1 MAGIS
6 EIFYY
11 RLHTLKRLRLE
22 RGNFLL
28 PRKVETEIPTS
39 LWNCPVS
46 DLQGRCNEKGKVSIS
61 CINEALLQNELLKKE
76 VLFSKKIEVSKI
88 GKKKKF

>member
-1 MAGIS
+1 M
-6 EIFYY
+6 
-11 RLHTLKRLRLE
+11 
-22 RGNFLL
+22 
-28 PRKVETEIPTS
+28 
-39 LWNCPVS
+39 S

-88 GKKKKF
+88 GKKKKILTV

>member
-1 MAGIS
+1 M
-6 EIFYY
+6 
-11 RLHTLKRLRLE
+11 
-22 RGNFLL
+22 
-28 PRKVETEIPTS
+28 
-39 LWNCPVS
+39 S

-88 GKKKKF
+88 GKKKNSNCLEDKNTAFSYREEWGGKLAISFPGSVFKLL